1 MSAGDKVYCANCVHC
16 IVSRQ
21 YEADQD
27 KYILRVR
34 CNKKMWSKRS
44 GEEKLY
50 KYFTVARRMMPGC
63 EHYKAMGDL
72 LPYIK
77 NLKKELPIKDE
88 IYTVRKPTTKLPA

>member
-1 MSAGDKVYCANCVHC
+1 MSNDKIYCANCAHC
-16 IVSRQ
+16 RVVRM
-21 YEADQD
+21 YESDQD

-34 CNKKMWSKRS
+34 CEKKQWSKRS

-50 KYFTVARRMMPGC
+50 KYFTVARRLQPNC
-63 EHYKAMGDL
+63 EHYQEMGEL

-88 IYTVRKPTTKLPA
+88 IYTIRKASSSPA

>member
-1 MSAGDKVYCANCVHC
+1 MAAGEKVYCANCAQC
-16 IVSRQ
+16 IVVRQ
-21 YEADQD
+21 YEAEHD

-34 CNKKMWSKRS
+34 CNKKKWSKRS

-50 KYFTVARRMMPGC
+50 KYFTVARRMQPNC
-63 EHYKAMGDL
+63 EDYQEMGDL

-88 IYTVRKPTTKLPA
+88 IYGVKKPARTA

>member
-1 MSAGDKVYCANCVHC
+1 MAAGEKVYCADCAHCV
-16 IVSRQ
+16 VVRQ
-21 YEADQD
+21 YESEQD

-34 CNKKMWSKRS
+34 CNKKKWSKRS

-50 KYFTVARRMMPGC
+50 KYFTVARRMQPNC
-63 EHYKAMGDL
+63 EEYQEMGEL

-88 IYTVRKPTTKLPA
+88 IYVIKRPVRSS